1 MRGEAM
7 GDEISI
13 PGTDEDLRAALR
25 DVNLPTLLMVMTQL
39 CGDER
44 WMRKRYQ
51 PEPIVTP
58 EGSLFP
64 DDSGGFSE
72 EVAEEI
78 RAAAFQMLRG
88 LRDHGGVLPPV
99 PSLEQMR
106 QMMEFSTAEPVE
118 EAFCAML
125 LEETN
130 FVDRDQVWL
139 ESMDQVQSGGALDG
153 FNVIVVGAGMSGIC
167 AGVKLKAA
175 GVPYTILEKN
185 DAVGGTWYENRYP
198 DCGVDTP
205 NHFYSYSFERNPNW
219 TGYFSKR
226 DELYQ
231 YFEHC
236 TDNFGI
242 RENIQFETEVQDMR
256 FLEDEGRWQ
265 VSVKRSD
272 GSTDTLTA
280 SAVISAVGQL
290 NRPSIPDFP
299 GLDSFAGI
307 AFHSARWREDV
318 DLSGKRV
325 AVIGTGCSAVQLLPK
340 TADQAGHTTVFQRS
354 PHWISPNKDYYRPVE
369 KGLVWALNHIPF
381 YAEWHRARMIFGFMD
396 RNWPAVPADP
406 SWDHPDRAMS
416 EVNDGLREAL
426 TAYISEQLGERQ
438 DLMKKCVP
446 DFPVFGKRLIIDNNW
461 YPTVARDDVNLV
473 TDEIVAVRPN
483 GIETADGTLHEVD
496 VIVYATG
503 FNTNHFLWPMDV
515 VGRSG
520 TTLEDLWGDYPRAYK
535 GMLVPD
541 YPNLFCLYGPNTNIV
556 HGGSIIYSIECQVHY
571 VMQCLALML
580 ERRAKALEIPESMN
594 DEYNEEVQAIS
605 RNLAWGHPGVQSWY
619 KNSDGKVVNNSP
631 FSNLEFWQ
639 RTHDVEP
646 NRYAL
651 R

>member
-1 MRGEAM
+1 MKGELT
-7 GDEISI
+7 EISI
-13 PGTDEDLRAALR
+13 PGTDDDLHAALR

-44 WMRKRYQ
+44 WMARRYQ

-64 DDSGGFSE
+64 DDSGGYSE
-72 EVAEEI
+72 EIAAEI
-78 RAAAFQMLRG
+78 RAAAFEMLKG

-99 PSLEQMR
+99 PSLSQMR
-106 QMMEFSTAEPVE
+106 RMMEFSTAEPVE
-118 EAFCAML
+118 DAFCAML

-130 FVDRDQVWL
+130 FVDRDADWL
-139 ESMDQVQSGGALDG
+139 EPMAKLKDSPVLADFQ
-153 FNVIVVGAGMSGIC
+153 VIVVGAGMSGIC
-167 AGVKLKAA
+167 SGVKLKAA
-175 GVPYTILEKN
+175 GIPYTILEKN

-205 NHFYSYSFERNPNW
+205 NHFYSFSFERNANW
-219 TGYFSKR
+219 SGYFSKR
-226 DELYQ
+226 NELYE
-231 YFEHC
+231 YFESC
-236 TDNFGI
+236 TDKFGI
-242 RENIQFETEVQDMR
+242 RDNIQFETEVQDMR
-256 FLEDEGRWQ
+256 YLADDGLWQ
-265 VSVKRSD
+265 VRVKRAD
-272 GSTDTLTA
+272 GSTETLNA
-280 SAVISAVGQL
+280 NVVISAVGQL
-290 NRPSIPDFP
+290 NRPSIPEFP
-299 GLDSFAGI
+299 GLDSFAGT

-318 DLSGKRV
+318 DLTGKRV

-340 TADQAGHTTVFQRS
+340 TAERAGHTTVFQRS
-354 PHWISPNKDYYRPVE
+354 PHWVSPNKDYYRPVE
-369 KGLVWALNHIPF
+369 SGLLWALNHIPF

-406 SWDHPDRAMS
+406 DWEHPDRAMS
-416 EVNDGLREAL
+416 ELNDGLREAL

-438 DLMKKCVP
+438 DLMPKCVP

-496 VIVYATG
+496 VIVFATG
-503 FNTNHFLWPMDV
+503 FNSNHFLWPMEV

-520 TTLEDLWGDYPRAYK
+520 VALEDRWGDYPRAYK

-556 HGGSIIYSIECQVHY
+556 HGGSIIYGTECQVHY

-580 ERRAKALEIPESMN
+580 ERQAREIEIPESMN

-605 RNLAWGHPGVQSWY
+605 RTLAWGHDGVQSWY